1 MPKRASTDDTIDPV
15 RARLAAAASAPVSAP
30 ERRPPVQTV
39 PPEPVERR
47 TEAPPSQA
55 VGEVALPPGPPAR
68 SRTMLEPARAVRGTA
83 LIVNRKIMVT
93 PEEAERIEAA
103 CDVISSSFGSKVTY
117 SQVSRAMW
125 SILAGAE
132 EAIKAGARRAPR
144 LSVPSKGDH
153 LGMAEYEQAIADFLA
168 TVLRR

>member
-1 MPKRASTDDTIDPV
+1 
-15 RARLAAAASAPVSAP
+15 
-30 ERRPPVQTV
+30 
-39 PPEPVERR
+39 
-47 TEAPPSQA
+47 
-55 VGEVALPPGPPAR
+55 
-68 SRTMLEPARAVRGTA
+68 
-83 LIVNRKIMVT
+83 MVT